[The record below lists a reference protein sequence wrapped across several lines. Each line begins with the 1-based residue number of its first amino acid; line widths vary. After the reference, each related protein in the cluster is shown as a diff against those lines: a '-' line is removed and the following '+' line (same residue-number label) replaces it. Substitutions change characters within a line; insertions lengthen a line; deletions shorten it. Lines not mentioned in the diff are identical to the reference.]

1 MLGNPGSN
9 PLELFW
15 DVVDSLDQRLD
26 SRIVGV
32 TRAIAAYNKSNVEKA
47 SRAKA
52 ASSKPE
58 SAEGTEGEGEGGAAA
73 MDTAADV
80 ANVADA
86 EDGEEPKGFVIMP
99 GTTFE
104 EMQAVV
110 KGQEEVKDLTEKDL
124 QLVYYAVGHCFFRH
138 QTWNGLLILERTAAP
153 RRCYPQTGGGEA
165 EARPQAA
172 ASAGRPPVCAQEAP
186 GADRHQY
193 GVRGCGDEDG
203 GLGGVQVVGRYRA
216 QECVCKVCEEAEG
229 GCRVHDRLGM
239 CSLLREAAGTDAG
252 SFGGRRIDY

>member
-1 MLGNPGSN
+1 MVTQPTSQELLQELVDTGAIRARTKWKQIFPELKEDPRYTGMLGNPGSN

-58 SAEGTEGEGEGGAAA
+58 SAEGTEGEGGAAA

-80 ANVADA
+80 ANVADVADA

-124 QLVYYAVGHCFFRH
+124 QLVYYAVGHCFFPSPDME
-138 QTWNGLLILERTAAP
+138 W
-153 RRCYPQTGGGEA
+153 
-165 EARPQAA
+165 
-172 ASAGRPPVCAQEAP
+172 V
-186 GADRHQY
+186 
-193 GVRGCGDEDG
+193 
-203 GLGGVQVVGRYRA
+203 
-216 QECVCKVCEEAEG
+216 
-229 GCRVHDRLGM
+229 
-239 CSLLREAAGTDAG
+239 TDT
-252 SFGGRRIDY
+252 